1 MMFRLA
7 ARFTGHPGH
16 FYGKLTGAV
25 LVLGLGWWVGKM
37 ELFMLGWTTFL
48 TVTTDLQCIV
58 IQHGSDE
65 DTGKIMAQVKE
76 LGRAVP
82 GAREVIE

>member
-16 FYGKLTGAV
+16 FYGKLTGAAV
-25 LVLGLGWWVGKM
+25 VLGLGWWLGKL
-37 ELFMLGWTTFL
+37 ELYMLTWTTLL
-48 TVTTDLQCIV
+48 TITTDLQTIV
-58 IQHGSDE
+58 LQHAGDE
-65 DTGKIMAQVKE
+65 DTSEIKAQVKE
-76 LGRAVP
+76 LGRAMP